1 MKENLDKIS
10 KLDHIHVSLD
20 LWSSISR
27 QSILGV
33 KIHFIDADW
42 KLQTWTVGFKHFSHR
57 KSGHNIR
64 VFFKDLF
71 TNQLKVTPKKVIKC
85 YFKLLVQDWF
95 TFIFKLA

>member
-1 MKENLDKIS
+1 MQENMDKIS
-10 KLDHIHVSLD
+10 KQECIHVSLD
-20 LWSSISR
+20 LWSSIAR

-33 KIHFIDADW
+33 KIHFIDSEW

-71 TNQLKVTPKKVIKC
+71 TNHLQIPPHTVINV
-85 YFKLLVQDWF
+85 YVRL
-95 TFIFKLA
+95 